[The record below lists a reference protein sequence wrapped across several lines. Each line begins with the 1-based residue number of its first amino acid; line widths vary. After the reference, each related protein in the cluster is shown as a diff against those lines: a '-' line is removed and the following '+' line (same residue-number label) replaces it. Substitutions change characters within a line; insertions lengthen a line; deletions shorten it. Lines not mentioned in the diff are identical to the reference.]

1 LCAAGENNVLEIA
14 MDTVIAQRIRVDA
27 NHGIRIMDM
36 RLTPGTEVEVI
47 VRSPTPKTNKS
58 FLQTALAMNLD
69 LPADYSVAYEQ
80 QLQKH

>member
-1 LCAAGENNVLEIA
+1 LEMT
-14 MDTVIAQRIRVDA
+14 MDTVIAQKIRVDD
-27 NHGIRIMDM
+27 NHGIRIMDT

-47 VRSPTPKTNKS
+47 VRSTTPKASKS